1 VSRMYEALSSS
12 DREALQSKTRVPF
25 EGIEEEPL
33 GSGPLSALKSSA
45 LGPIN
50 SSGLESYQAF
60 APGAVNKSPHAVR
73 KFLMLGFGAL
83 ALVLVGA
90 GHALRESHGGIGSEL
105 LYGAAFEGTIR
116 PAKEIRITAESLGT
130 ISEIYAKVGDA
141 VKKGQPLLRI
151 DDREARIA
159 LENATL
165 ARNAAENSLRNFR
178 APLADVN
185 ARVAVSQ
192 RQEQQVPTRQW
203 RDSPERAQAAYDQA
217 VSNQARAKEL
227 FQAGLIS
234 KQELDIRTTE
244 LRIAQDDLENAK
256 TLASASDKVKRD
268 QSEQADLQARAA
280 RQELQEQL
288 NELELKY
295 KEAQQR
301 MDATEIRAAETGVV
315 TEVSVRLGDRVPEG
329 SLLVRLAELNN
340 MIAEIPVAANMISQL
355 RVGQQ
360 ATVQL
365 PSSPAQQVEG
375 SIRTISPLPSTNM
388 THLVEVEFKNPTQ
401 LLLAG
406 QPTEVRFVKP

>member
-1 VSRMYEALSSS
+1 MSRMYEALSSS
-12 DREALQSKTRVPF
+12 DGQAVQTRTKVPY
-25 EGIEEEPL
+25 ESIEEQSPE
-33 GSGPLSALKSSA
+33 GRPLSSLKTAA

-50 SSGLESYQAF
+50 SSGLEGYRSF
-60 APGAVNKSPHAVR
+60 APGAVIKSPHAVR
-73 KFLMLGFGAL
+73 KFLILGFGAL
-83 ALVLVGA
+83 AIVLVGA
-90 GHALRESHGGIGSEL
+90 GHALRENRGGLGST

-130 ISEIYAKVGDA
+130 VSEIYAKVGDT

-159 LENATL
+159 LENAAL
-165 ARNAAENSLRNFR
+165 ARDAAENSLNKFR

-185 ARVAVSQ
+185 ARVAISQ

-217 VSNQARAKEL
+217 ISNQTRTKEL

-234 KQELDIRTTE
+234 KQELDVRDTE
-244 LRIAQDDLENAK
+244 LRMAQDDLENAK
-256 TLASASDKVKRD
+256 ALASAAEKVKRD
-268 QSEQADLQARAA
+268 QSEQADLQARAS
-280 RQELQEQL
+280 RQEVQEQL

-295 KEAQQR
+295 KEAKQR
-301 MDATEIRAAETGVV
+301 MDATEIRAVETGVV

-329 SLLVRLAELNN
+329 SLLVRIAELNN

-360 ATVQL
+360 AMVQL
-365 PSSPAQQVEG
+365 PSSPTQQVEG
-375 SIRTISPLPSTNM
+375 SILTISPLPSTNM
-388 THLVEVEFKNPTQ
+388 THLVEIEFKNPTQ

>member
-1 VSRMYEALSSS
+1 MSRMYEALSSS
-12 DREALQSKTRVPF
+12 DGEALQRRTRTPL
-25 EGIEEEPL
+25 EGIEEDPL
-33 GSGPLSALKSSA
+33 EDRLSALKTAA
-45 LGPIN
+45 LGPIK
-50 SSGLESYQAF
+50 SSGLEGYRSSVSAL
-60 APGAVNKSPHAVR
+60 GNSPHEIR
-73 KFLMLGFGAL
+73 KFLLLGFGAL
-83 ALVLVGA
+83 ALALVGA
-90 GHALRESHGGIGSEL
+90 GHALRGDRSAFGSAQ
-105 LYGAAFEGTIR
+105 LYGASFEGTIR

-130 ISEIYAKVGDA
+130 VSAIYVKVGDT
-141 VKKGQPLLRI
+141 VQRGQRLLRI

-165 ARNAAENSLRNFR
+165 ARNAAENSLRKFR

-217 VSNQARAKEL
+217 VSNHARAKEL
-227 FQAGLIS
+227 YQAGLIS
-234 KQELDIRTTE
+234 KQELDVRETE
-244 LRIAQDDLENAK
+244 RRIAQDDLDNAK
-256 TLASASDKVKRD
+256 TLANVSEKAKRD
-268 QSEQADLQARAA
+268 QAEQADLQARAS

-288 NELELKY
+288 SELELKY

-301 MDATEIRAAETGVV
+301 MDATELRAAETGVV

-329 SLLVRLAELNN
+329 SLLVRLAELSN
-340 MIAEIPVAANMISQL
+340 MVAEIPVAANMISQL

-360 ATVQL
+360 AMVQL

-388 THLVEVEFKNPTQ
+388 THLVEIEFKNPTQ